1 VRQLVHGKLFERRSF
16 GLGVR
21 YGEMLEGERTELCGL
36 RYRHYLERQTIRVD
50 PYASHK
56 RTHAFQI
63 KERSALDSTS
73 EQCSWL
79 SLAIAF
85 GLLFA
90 WGVMSVV
97 HVHDRRLAEAN
108 ESFKGTFRLVARL
121 DVVVDALDHLAVDQQ
136 AFLST
141 GDQSFQD
148 EVVTSI
154 LTLQLNIN
162 ALDSLAVKDC
172 ALPVELSRSIKQII
186 SAVGDSDGIRA
197 ARGKAAAINFF
208 ASKEDDVFRAKWQ
221 ADHLRIEII
230 RSIVDRFWRAR
241 ASSPLLEALLDDAR
255 RWQHLAFSYSPSPP
269 ERAGTARHIGSHS

>member
-1 VRQLVHGKLFERRSF
+1 
-16 GLGVR
+16 
-21 YGEMLEGERTELCGL
+21 
-36 RYRHYLERQTIRVD
+36 
-50 PYASHK
+50 
-56 RTHAFQI
+56 
-63 KERSALDSTS
+63 
-73 EQCSWL
+73 
-79 SLAIAF
+79 
-85 GLLFA
+85 
-90 WGVMSVV
+90 MSVV
-97 HVHDRRLAEAN
+97 HVHDRHLAEAN

-162 ALDSLAVKDC
+162 ALDSLAVKDG

-230 RSIVDRFWRAR
+230 RSNVDRFWRAR

-255 RWQHLAFSYSPSPP
+255 RWQHLAFSYSASPP